1 MASVMK
7 GLAALA
13 AALVLA
19 APAASARAADEG
31 KNLKVGFVYVSPVGD
46 DGWSYAH
53 DQ

>member
-19 APAASARAADEG
+19 APAASGRAGAEG
-31 KNLKVGFVYVSPVGD
+31 KNLKVGVVYV
-46 DGWSYAH
+46 
-53 DQ
+53 